1 MKDSKVIQQIFGAI
15 LQISGSD
22 EYSFN
27 MLGGKWGFKSGEQYQ
42 SNLLLM
48 MKNVRMLA
56 RETPVLFSSGEYWL
70 FDGKIYVPIRDEL
83 IREAFYM
90 LVEQLKIV
98 VAVGNKMISDTYL
111 KNIKYYNPMVQ
122 SRNLIAFENGVLD
135 IGPILH
141 GRKPVFHEDFSP
153 RFHVTYYH
161 PYRYDENAKCLKW
174 MNFLHEV
181 LPDKNSRV
189 ILQMFLGLGLI
200 DSEEIYL
207 PYEGKDAARVE
218 LCLLMIG
225 PGGNGKSVVYRT
237 ARGIYGSE
245 RISELNY
252 EALTSGG
259 DEGMRNRLMLRGKIF
274 NWNSDE
280 DSRTFGKRN
289 SATFKKIVSG
299 ESILERKIGGNVTS
313 NDNLP
318 YLVFHLNELPYPDD
332 QSLGFIRRLQFI
344 SFDVTIPKERQNPHL
359 AQDLITNY
367 PGIFNWIVRGAQD
380 LVRRKFTFPPSE
392 GHRRQLLL
400 TQLKSNATLAWVSAY
415 GLRHEPCAN
424 QENYVWLNSKDILA
438 SIEAFCQDN
447 YAEVPSKQKVGHAMN
462 SLGFVKRRRTEGI
475 EYMVFGANEER
486 ISRPFIIQD
495 EKLEIPYEDEK
506 GTFIKDDD

>member
-1 MKDSKVIQQIFGAI
+1 MNDSKVIQQIYGSI

-27 MLGGKWGFKSGEQYQ
+27 MLGGKWGFKSGEPYQ
-42 SNLLLM
+42 KNLLLM
-48 MKNVRMLA
+48 MKNIRMLA
-56 RETPVLFSSGEYWL
+56 KATPVLYGNGEFWL
-70 FDGKIYVPIRDEL
+70 FDGRIYVPIREEL
-83 IREAFYM
+83 IREAFYN
-90 LVEQLKIV
+90 LVEHLEIV
-98 VAVGNKMISDTYL
+98 VAVGNKMMAETYV
-111 KNIKYYNPMVQ
+111 KNIRYYNPMVQ

-135 IGPILH
+135 ISPIL
-141 GRKPVFHEDFSP
+141 RNKKPLFHEDFSP
-153 RFHVTYYH
+153 YFHVTYYH
-161 PYRYDENAKCLKW
+161 PYKYDESAKCTKW

-200 DSEEIYL
+200 DSEEVYL

-218 LCLLMIG
+218 LCLLLIG

-237 ARGIYGSE
+237 ARGIYGAE

-280 DSRTFGKRN
+280 DSRLFGKRN
-289 SATFKKIVSG
+289 SATFKKIISG
-299 ESILERKIGGNVTS
+299 EPILDRRIGGNVTS

-367 PGIFNWIVRGAQD
+367 PGIFNWVIRGAQD
-380 LVRRKFTFPPSE
+380 LVRRKFIFPPSE
-392 GHRRQLLL
+392 GHKKQLLL
-400 TQLKSNATLAWVSAY
+400 TQLKNNPVLAWITAY
-415 GLRHEPCAN
+415 GLRNQPCAN
-424 QENYVWLNSKDILA
+424 QENYAWINSKDIIA

-447 YAEVPSKQKVGHAMN
+447 YADVPSKQKVGHALN
-462 SLGFVKRRRTEGI
+462 YFGFAKRRRMEGV
-475 EYMVFGANEER
+475 EYMVYGSNTER
-486 ISRPFIIQD
+486 ISRPFIIVNED
-495 EKLEIPYEDEK
+495 LSEPYVDEK
-506 GTFIKDDD
+506 GTYIKDDD

>member
-1 MKDSKVIQQIFGAI
+1 MNDSKVIEKIYGSI
-15 LQISGSD
+15 LTISGND

-27 MLGGKWGFKSGEQYQ
+27 VLNVRWGFKSGDLYQ
-42 SNLLLM
+42 KNMLLM
-48 MKNVRMLA
+48 MKNIRMLA
-56 RETPVLFSSGEYWL
+56 KNTPILYGNGAYWM
-70 FDGKIYVPIRDEL
+70 FNGKIYIPIREEL
-83 IREAFYM
+83 IVEAFYM
-90 LVEQLKIV
+90 LVEHLEIIV
-98 VAVGNKMISDTYL
+98 AIRNKVFSDAYI
-111 KNIKYYNPMVQ
+111 KNIRYYNPMVQ

-135 IGPILH
+135 ISPILR
-141 GRKPVFHEDFSP
+141 GNKPIFHEDFSP

-161 PYRYDENAKCLKW
+161 PYRYDEQAKCTKW
-174 MNFLHEV
+174 LNFLHEV

-200 DSEEIYL
+200 DSSEVYL
-207 PYEGKDAARVE
+207 PYEGRDAARVE
-218 LCLLMIG
+218 LCLLLIG

-259 DEGMRNRLMLRGKIF
+259 DEGMRNRLMLRDKIF

-280 DSRTFGKRN
+280 DSRSFGKRN

-299 ESILERKIGGNVTS
+299 EPILERKIGGNVTS

-344 SFDVTIPKERQNPHL
+344 SFDVTIPKERRNPHL

-367 PGIFNWIVRGAQD
+367 PGIFNWVVRGACE
-380 LVRRKFTFPPSE
+380 LIRRKFVFPSSE
-392 GHRRQLLL
+392 GHKRQILL
-400 TQLKSNATLAWVSAY
+400 TQLKSNPTLAWVSAY
-415 GLRHEPCAN
+415 DVRHEANAKNENCA
-424 QENYVWLNSKDILA
+424 WLKTKDIIA

-447 YAEVPSKQKVGHAMN
+447 YAEVPSKQKVGATLKA
-462 SLGFVKRRRTEGI
+462 LGFVKQRKAEGS
-475 EYMVFGANEER
+475 EYLVFGCTPER
-486 ISRPFIIQD
+486 ISRPFIIQN
-495 EKLEIPYEDEK
+495 ENLGEAYSEEK
-506 GTFIKDDD
+506 GTFVREDD

>member
-1 MKDSKVIQQIFGAI
+1 MRDSGVIDQIYGQI
-15 LQISGSD
+15 LQLSGDDS
-22 EYSFN
+22 YSFG
-27 MLGGKWGFKSGEQYQ
+27 LLKGQWGYKSGEQYQ
-42 SNLLLM
+42 KNLLLM
-48 MKNVRMLA
+48 MKNIRQLA
-56 RETPVLFSSGEYWL
+56 KETPVLYYDYSFWL
-70 FDGKIYVPIRDEL
+70 FDGKIYAPIREEL
-83 IREAFYM
+83 VVEAFYM
-90 LVEQLKIV
+90 LIEHLEIMPAIRSKVF
-98 VAVGNKMISDTYL
+98 SDAYV
-111 KNIKYYNPMVQ
+111 KNIRYYNPMVQ

-135 IGPILH
+135 ISPILKGH
-141 GRKPVFHEDFSP
+141 KPIFHEDFSP
-153 RFHVTYYH
+153 RYHVTYYH
-161 PYRYDENAKCLKW
+161 PYKYDENARCLKW

-200 DSEEIYL
+200 DSSEIYL

-259 DEGMRNRLMLRGKIF
+259 DEGMRNRLLLRGKIF

-280 DSRTFGKRN
+280 DSRIFGKKN

-299 ESILERKIGGNVTS
+299 ETVTERRIGGNVTF

-344 SFDVTIPKERQNPHL
+344 SFDVTIPKERRNPHL
-359 AQDLITNY
+359 AQDMIPNY
-367 PGIFNWIVRGAQD
+367 PGIFNWVVRGARD
-380 LVRRKFTFPPSE
+380 IIRRKFIFPSSE

-400 TQLKSNATLAWVSAY
+400 TQLKSSPVLAWINAY
-415 GLRHEPCAN
+415 GVRYAPQAN
-424 QENYVWLNSKDILA
+424 QENCDWVRTDDIVA
-438 SIEAFCQDN
+438 SIEAFCEAND
-447 YAEVPSKQKVGHAMN
+447 AEIPSRQKIGHT
-462 SLGFVKRRRTEGI
+462 LGKFGFSKRKKSYGN
-475 EYMVFGANEER
+475 EYQIFGCNAER
-486 ISRPFIIQD
+486 MSRPFIIAD
-495 EKLEIPYEDEK
+495 EDLSIEYEEEK
-506 GTFIKDDD
+506 GSFILEDD

>member
-1 MKDSKVIQQIFGAI
+1 MNDSKVIQQIYGSI
-15 LQISGSD
+15 LLISGND
-22 EYSFN
+22 EYAFN
-27 MLGGKWGFKSGEQYQ
+27 LLSGKWGFKSSEKYQ
-42 SNLLLM
+42 ENLLLM
-48 MKNVRMLA
+48 MKNIRMLA
-56 RETPVLFSSGEYWL
+56 KSTPVLYGNGEFWL
-70 FDGKIYVPIRDEL
+70 FDGKIYVPIREEL
-83 IREAFYM
+83 IREAFYN
-90 LVEQLKIV
+90 LVEHLKIV
-98 VAVGNKMISDTYL
+98 VAVGNKMMSDTYV
-111 KNIKYYNPMVQ
+111 KNIRYYNPMIQ

-135 IGPILH
+135 ISPILKGH
-141 GRKPVFHEDFSP
+141 KPIFHEDFSP

-161 PYRYDENAKCLKW
+161 PYRYDETAKCTKW
-174 MNFLHEV
+174 HNFLHEV

-280 DSRTFGKRN
+280 DSRNFGRRN

-359 AQDLITNY
+359 AQDLVTNY
-367 PGIFNWIVRGAQD
+367 PGIFNWVVRGAQD
-380 LVRRKFTFPPSE
+380 LIRRKFVFPSSE

-415 GLRHEPCAN
+415 GLRHEPKAN
-424 QENYVWLNSKDILA
+424 QENYVWINAKDILA

-462 SLGFVKRRRTEGI
+462 ALGFVKRRRMEGV
-475 EYMVFGANEER
+475 EYMVFGGNEER
-486 ISRPFIIQD
+486 ISRPFIIQNENLD
-495 EKLEIPYEDEK
+495 VPYEEDK
-506 GTFIKDDD
+506 GTFIRDED

>member
-1 MKDSKVIQQIFGAI
+1 
-15 LQISGSD
+15 
-22 EYSFN
+22 
-27 MLGGKWGFKSGEQYQ
+27 MLGGKWGFKSGEPYQ
-42 SNLLLM
+42 KNLLLM
-48 MKNVRMLA
+48 MKNIRMLA
-56 RETPVLFSSGEYWL
+56 KATPVLYGNGEFWL
-70 FDGKIYVPIRDEL
+70 FDGRIYVPIREEL
-83 IREAFYM
+83 IREAFYN
-90 LVEQLKIV
+90 LVEHLEIV
-98 VAVGNKMISDTYL
+98 VAVGNKMMAETYV
-111 KNIKYYNPMVQ
+111 KNIRYYNPMVQ

-135 IGPILH
+135 ISPIL
-141 GRKPVFHEDFSP
+141 RNKKPLFHEDFSP
-153 RFHVTYYH
+153 YFHVTYYH
-161 PYRYDENAKCLKW
+161 PYKYDESAKCTKW

-200 DSEEIYL
+200 DSEEVYL

-218 LCLLMIG
+218 LCLLLIG

-237 ARGIYGSE
+237 ARGIYGAE

-280 DSRTFGKRN
+280 DSRLFGKRN
-289 SATFKKIVSG
+289 SATFKKIISG
-299 ESILERKIGGNVTS
+299 EPILDRRIGGNVTS

-367 PGIFNWIVRGAQD
+367 PGIFNWVIRGAQD
-380 LVRRKFTFPPSE
+380 LVRRKFIFPPSE
-392 GHRRQLLL
+392 GHKKQLLL
-400 TQLKSNATLAWVSAY
+400 TQLKNNPVLAWITAY
-415 GLRHEPCAN
+415 GLRNQPCAN
-424 QENYVWLNSKDILA
+424 QENYAWINSKDIIA

-447 YAEVPSKQKVGHAMN
+447 YADVPSKQKVGHALN
-462 SLGFVKRRRTEGI
+462 YFGFAKRRRMEGV
-475 EYMVFGANEER
+475 EYMVYGSNTER
-486 ISRPFIIQD
+486 ISRPFIIVNED
-495 EKLEIPYEDEK
+495 LSEPYVDEK
-506 GTFIKDDD
+506 GTYIKDDD

>member
-1 MKDSKVIQQIFGAI
+1 MNDSKVIDQIYGSI
-15 LQISGSD
+15 VRISGEEAYTFGLLKSH
-22 EYSFN
+22 
-27 MLGGKWGFKSGEQYQ
+27 WGFKSGDSYQ
-42 SNLLLM
+42 KNTLMM
-48 MKNVRMLA
+48 MKNIRMLA
-56 RETPVLFSSGEYWL
+56 KATPVLYGNGCYWL
-70 FDGKIYVPIRDEL
+70 FDGKIYVPIREEL
-83 IREAFYM
+83 IIEAFYM
-90 LVEQLKIV
+90 LIEHLEIIAAIRSKVY
-98 VAVGNKMISDTYL
+98 SDAYV
-111 KNIKYYNPMVQ
+111 KNIRYYNIMVQ
-122 SRNLIAFENGVLD
+122 SRNLIAFDNGVLD
-135 IGPILH
+135 ISPILRGH
-141 GRKPVFHEDFSP
+141 KPIFHEEFSP

-161 PYRYDENAKCLKW
+161 PYKYDETARCTKW

-218 LCLLMIG
+218 LCLLLIG

-237 ARGIYGSE
+237 ARGIYGAE

-280 DSRTFGKRN
+280 DSRSFGKKN
-289 SATFKKIVSG
+289 PATFKKIVSG
-299 ESILERKIGGNVTS
+299 EPVLERKIGGNVTS

-359 AQDLITNY
+359 AQDLVTNY

-380 LVRRKFTFPPSE
+380 LVRRKFTFPSSE
-392 GHRRQLLL
+392 GHHRQILL
-400 TQLKSNATLAWVSAY
+400 TQLKSNATLAWVNAY
-415 GLRHEPCAN
+415 GLRYQPNAN
-424 QENYVWLNSKDILA
+424 QENYAWINAKDILA
-438 SIEAFCQDN
+438 SVEAFCQDN
-447 YAEVPSKQKVGHAMN
+447 YAEVPSKQKIGHTLK
-462 SLGFVKRRRTEGI
+462 SLGFVKQRRAEGI
-475 EYMVFGANEER
+475 EYMVYGANEER
-486 ISRPFIIQD
+486 ISRPFIIQNED
-495 EKLEIPYEDEK
+495 LSVPYEDEK
-506 GTFIKDDD
+506 GSFIKDDD